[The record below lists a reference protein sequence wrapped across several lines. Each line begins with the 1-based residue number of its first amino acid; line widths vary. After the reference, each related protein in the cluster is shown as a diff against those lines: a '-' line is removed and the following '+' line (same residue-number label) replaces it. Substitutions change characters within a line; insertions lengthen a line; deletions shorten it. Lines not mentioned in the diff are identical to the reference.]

1 MEMNAA
7 TQGLKANEQHRT
19 DAALG
24 VWTPTGKGANRVH
37 ENFAGWKLA
46 KAANGGWTVTNPLDE
61 QLGTFP
67 SLAWAKGAAE
77 NAGA

>member
-1 MEMNAA
+1 MMNAA
-7 TQGLKANEQHRT
+7 LRGLAANDQHRT

-24 VWTPTGKGANRVH
+24 AWTRTGKGANVVH

-46 KAANGGWTVTNPLDE
+46 KTPAGWVVTTPTGE
-61 QLGTFP
+61 QVGRPVP
-67 SLAWAKGAAE
+67 SLAFAKGVAA